1 MGGIVSRCVP
11 YVRYHLIG
19 GQPLLIPVV
28 KTLTE
33 GSKPLLRAFI
43 SKLIV
48 DLMVMVHLC
57 LDNIVTHSTFTN

>member
-1 MGGIVSRCVP
+1 MGGIYCRCVP

-43 SKLIV
+43 SKLFV
-48 DLMVMVHLC
+48 DLMVHLC